1 MDKEITTILAQWG
14 QGDRT
19 ALDRLVPLVYPQ
31 LRTIAAS
38 YLRREN
44 RGHTLQATGLVHE
57 IFLKLIGRRKP
68 LFENRAHFFAL
79 SAKLM
84 RMALIDHARG
94 VRAARRGGGEAAVPL
109 HEEMPWVDAAG
120 PDVLD
125 LDLALD
131 ELERLDAEQA
141 RMIELRFIL
150 GCSIDETAEALGVS
164 KSTVDRKVRLARGWL
179 YQRLNRNDVPDPHS
193 SPYSP

>member
-84 RMALIDHARG
+84 RMALIDHAPGLPPPRPRG
-94 VRAARRGGGEAAVPL
+94 AQPPVPL
-109 HEEMPWVDAAG
+109 HKPM
-120 PDVLD
+120 
-125 LDLALD
+125 
-131 ELERLDAEQA
+131 
-141 RMIELRFIL
+141 
-150 GCSIDETAEALGVS
+150 
-164 KSTVDRKVRLARGWL
+164 
-179 YQRLNRNDVPDPHS
+179 
-193 SPYSP
+193 